1 MLFATVTR
9 GKRAGA
15 RLVPHRF
22 RDDRYHVQLGKSGPF
37 IPVTDYRDIPS
48 YLANGYSLL
57 MSENSGT
64 GTGIPTPIR
73 PSSIRGWKPDSRD
86 LFFRA
91 F

>member
-22 RDDRYHVQLGKSGPF
+22 KDDRYHVQLGKSGPY
-37 IPVTDYRDIPS
+37 IPITDYRDIPS

-57 MSENSGT
+57 MSENSDT
-64 GTGIPTPIR
+64 GTPTAIR
-73 PSSIRGWKPDSRD
+73 PSSIRGWKPDSHD